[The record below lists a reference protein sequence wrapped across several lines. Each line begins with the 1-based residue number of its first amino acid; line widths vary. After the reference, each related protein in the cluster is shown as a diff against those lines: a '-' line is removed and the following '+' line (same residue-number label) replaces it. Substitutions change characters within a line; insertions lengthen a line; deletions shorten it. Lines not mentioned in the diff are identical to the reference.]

1 MQGVGAYEAGQ
12 SRSQLFR
19 ANAQI
24 AGEQSQAE
32 AQAGAYNESAI
43 RMKGQ
48 ALEGQQVAQVGA
60 GNLQQAGTPGQVIAS
75 SKMINEMD
83 ALQTRNNAL
92 RKAWGFQVQEASDKF
107 QSKEAA
113 TAGDFQGA
121 GSILTGGA
129 KSYDEYNKT
138 GTFF

>member
-1 MQGVGAYEAGQ
+1 MQGVGQYEAGQ
-12 SRSQLFR
+12 TRSQLFR
-19 ANAQI
+19 NNAAI
-24 AGEQSQAE
+24 AGEQAQSE
-32 AQAGAYNESAI
+32 AAAGSVNETAV

-60 GNLQQAGTPGQVIAS
+60 SNLQQTGTPGQVIAS
-75 SKMINEMD
+75 SRMINEMD

-92 RKAWGFQVQEASDKF
+92 RKAWGFQVQEVSDKF
-107 QSKEAA
+107 QAKEASA
-113 TAGDFQGA
+113 AGEFQGV

-129 KSYDEYNKT
+129 KAYDQYNKT

>member
-19 ANAQI
+19 ANSQI

-43 RMKGQ
+43 RMKGE

-60 GNLQQAGTPGQVIAS
+60 SNLQQTGTSAQVIAG

-92 RKAWGFQVQEASDKF
+92 RKAWGFQVQEASDNF
-107 QSKEAA
+107 QSKQAS